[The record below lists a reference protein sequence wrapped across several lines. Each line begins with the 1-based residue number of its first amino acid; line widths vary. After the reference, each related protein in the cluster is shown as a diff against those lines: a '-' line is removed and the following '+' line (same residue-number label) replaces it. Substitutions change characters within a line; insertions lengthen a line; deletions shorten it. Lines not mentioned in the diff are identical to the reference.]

1 MMAISLEKGQKT
13 ALGAGLTQV
22 TVGVGWNPRLD
33 AGDGFDLDASAFLLN
48 ADGKVRSNDD
58 CIYFNQRKSPC
69 GAVVHMGDNCDG
81 AGDGDDEKICVFLSK
96 VPADVE
102 RIVFTVTIYG
112 AKARRQNFGMVDSA
126 FIRIV
131 DGKTGEEIARFELT
145 EDACVNQALVFGE
158 LYRRHGAWKF
168 RAIGEGYDYEIN
180 ELAAHFGCFV

>member
-1 MMAISLEKGQKT
+1 MTVSLIRGQNIETPPDATKINVELGWR
-13 ALGAGLTQV
+13 ALA
-22 TVGVGWNPRLD
+22 D
-33 AGDGFDLDASAFLLN
+33 ADVEFDLNASAFLLN

>member
-1 MMAISLEKGQKT
+1 
-13 ALGAGLTQV
+13 
-22 TVGVGWNPRLD
+22 
-33 AGDGFDLDASAFLLN
+33 
-48 ADGKVRSNDD
+48 
-58 CIYFNQRKSPC
+58 
-69 GAVVHMGDNCDG
+69 MGDNCDG

>member
-13 ALGAGLTQV
+13 ALDAGLTQV

-33 AGDGFDLDASAFLLN
+33 AGDDFDLDASAFLLN

-112 AKARRQNFGMVDSA
+112 AKARRQNF
-126 FIRIV
+126 
-131 DGKTGEEIARFELT
+131 ELT